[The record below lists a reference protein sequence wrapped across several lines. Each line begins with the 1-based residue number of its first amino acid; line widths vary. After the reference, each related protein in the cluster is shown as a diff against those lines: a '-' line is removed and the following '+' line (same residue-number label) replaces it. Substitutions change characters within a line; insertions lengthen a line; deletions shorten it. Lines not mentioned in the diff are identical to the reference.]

1 MLDSDSAI
9 EGLKV
14 NKKRVLIVAGIVLLI
29 LGVVVWAFL
38 ALPWGN
44 HLSV

>member
-1 MLDSDSAI
+1 M
-9 EGLKV
+9 
-14 NKKRVLIVAGIVLLI
+14 NKKRVLIVVGIVLLI
-29 LGVVVWAFL
+29 VAVAVWAFL